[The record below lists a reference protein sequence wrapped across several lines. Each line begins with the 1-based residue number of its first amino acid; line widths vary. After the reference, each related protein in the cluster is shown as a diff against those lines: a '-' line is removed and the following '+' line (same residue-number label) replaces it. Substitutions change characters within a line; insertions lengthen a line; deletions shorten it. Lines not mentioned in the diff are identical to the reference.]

1 MDAGY
6 NQFLRNQM
14 SSGGRMSG
22 AGGPRVSTPRA
33 ERPDSGPSTGIPAAI
48 NVDLRMTGEK
58 SGFATAERGI
68 FLQKVVGRTEMVT
81 EISN

>member
-1 MDAGY
+1 MT
-6 NQFLRNQM
+6 
-14 SSGGRMSG
+14 G

-33 ERPDSGPSTGIPAAI
+33 ESPDSGPSTGIPAAI

-68 FLQKVVGRTEMVT
+68 FLQKVVGRTGT
-81 EISN
+81 IPEISN